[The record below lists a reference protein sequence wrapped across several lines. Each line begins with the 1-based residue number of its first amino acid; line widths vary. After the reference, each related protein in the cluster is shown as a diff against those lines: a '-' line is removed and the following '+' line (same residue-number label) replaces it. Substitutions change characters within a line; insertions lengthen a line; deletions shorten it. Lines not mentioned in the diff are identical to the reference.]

1 MIGNPMKKILVVVG
15 LSIFAGFAQTPVDK
29 TSIVLK
35 NKFSSVSEDSKVL
48 VWIFFKDKGNS
59 LNKFYSIPKNVVSEL
74 SLKRREKVLDKSSLI
89 DFTDLP
95 VYDGY
100 ISKLQSE
107 GFELKQISKWFN
119 GVSGYINKQEFDNI
133 LGLSFVDKADIVY
146 QLKKSSE
153 IKEPKTDLKKVSQT
167 NKPTEVNSLNYG
179 PSLTQL
185 QQINVPALHDL
196 GYKGQG
202 ITICVMDAGV
212 SLLSHEAFDS
222 VNIIAT
228 YDFVNH
234 RIYIGDDSGGQ
245 GAGWHGTY
253 TLSLIGG
260 YKQGQIIGPAYGSNF
275 ILAKTENTD
284 SETPVEEDNWIA
296 AMEWADSIGVEVTS
310 TSLGYLG
317 FDAAYAQFSYTWQN
331 MDGKTARIT
340 KGAVLAARK
349 GIVVVNSAGNEGDDP
364 THNTLNAPSDAD
376 SIITAGAVTNTGDRS
391 YFSSVGNTI
400 DERIKPDV
408 MALGS
413 NDYIA
418 DPSKATSYT
427 YGSGT
432 SFSCPLIAGV
442 CAQLLSYN
450 PKLTPM
456 QVRDALRNTASQ
468 NTAPDRHMGWGII
481 DALAALNYAKT
492 LSIGDDNIETPDNF
506 ILYQNYPNPFNPTTK
521 VKYFVPRGTN
531 VRINLYNILGSQIN
545 ILYDGFAATGDHEL
559 TLDASKLSSGVYFV
573 KFSAEDYQ
581 KAIKITLLK

>member
-1 MIGNPMKKILVVVG
+1 MKKILVLLVIAFFISFG
-15 LSIFAGFAQTPVDK
+15 QTPIDK
-29 TSIVLK
+29 TSNVLK
-35 NKFSSVSEDSKVL
+35 TKLNSVSDNSKIL
-48 VWIFFKDKGNS
+48 VWIFFKDKGNN
-59 LNKFYSIPKNVVSEL
+59 LNKLYSVPKNVVSEL

-89 DFTDLP
+89 DYTDLP
-95 VYDGY
+95 VYNGY
-100 ISKLQSE
+100 ISKIQSE

-119 GVSGYINKQEFDNI
+119 GISGYIAKQKFNNLLE
-133 LGLSFVDKADIVY
+133 LPFVDKADIVN
-146 QLKKSSE
+146 QFKKRAE
-153 IKEPKTDLKKVSQT
+153 IIKPAGDLSKISNSNGAT
-167 NKPTEVNSLNYG
+167 GVNSLNYG

-185 QQINVPALHDL
+185 QQLNVPALHDL

-212 SLLSHEAFDS
+212 SLLNHEAFDS
-222 VNIIAT
+222 LNIIAT

-234 RIYIGDDSGGQ
+234 RTYIGDDSGGH

-275 ILAKTENTD
+275 ILVKTEDTD

-296 AMEWADSIGVEVTS
+296 AMEWADSMGVEVTS
-310 TSLGYLG
+310 TSLGYLA
-317 FDAAYAQFSYTWQN
+317 FDAPYAQFSYTWQS

-340 KGAVLAARK
+340 QGAVLAARK
-349 GIVVVNSAGNEGDDP
+349 GIVVVNSAGNEGDNPD
-364 THNTLNAPSDAD
+364 HNTLNAPADAD
-376 SIITAGAVTNTGDRS
+376 SIITAGSVTDTGDRS
-391 YFSSVGNTI
+391 YFSSVGNTV
-400 DERIKPDV
+400 DGRTKPDV

-456 QVRDALRNTASQ
+456 QIRDALRKTASQ

-481 DALAALNYAKT
+481 DALAALNYAKL
-492 LSIGDDNIETPDNF
+492 LSTGNDNVVKPDNF

-521 VKYFVPRGTN
+521 IKYFIFQGSN
-531 VRINLYNILGSQIN
+531 VKLNLYNILGSQI
-545 ILYDGFAATGDHEL
+545 ITLYDGFAPAGDHEL
-559 TLDASKLSSGVYFV
+559 TFDASKLSSGIYIV
-573 KFSAEDYQ
+573 KFSAGEYV